1 MRQYRT
7 DFSQKGEDELTELF
21 HQTFRMMARSARRNC
36 QVPHAQHRVLKLIEE
51 HGPLSQGALLEML
64 GVRSSSL
71 SEILA
76 KLVRNGRIV
85 RRRNEA
91 DKRGFILSLQEKGE
105 NEDCSNQVYAE
116 QGTDVFSCLTSGE
129 REQLRELLTKV
140 IEHNQE
146 NRPGRRGRGKGRGG
160 HRFSV

>member
-1 MRQYRT
+1 MRQ
-7 DFSQKGEDELTELF
+7 FGAGVSQNGQNELTELF
-21 HQTFRMMARSARRNC
+21 HQTFRMMARSSRRNC

-76 KLVRNGRIV
+76 KLERNGRIV

-91 DKRGFILSLQEKGE
+91 DKRGFILSLQENGD
-105 NEDCSNQVYAE
+105 NQQGSNQVHAE

-140 IEHNQE
+140 IEQNEE
-146 NRPGRRGRGKGRGG
+146 NRPGRRGRGRGRGR
-160 HRFSV
+160 HRFSA